1 MKRNLKYNLKA
12 RYGGLSKMEQLRFRL
27 MLRNDFRY
35 TYFEMFRWF
44 DLKTT
49 DRKSIPY
56 YVIAHIA
63 KFFGVEPKELE
74 NVKVPPYNGTL
85 YEVVREPL
93 SLRSNV
99 G

>member
-1 MKRNLKYNLKA
+1 MRNGLKYNLKT
-12 RYGGLSKMEQLRFRL
+12 RYGRLSKMDKLRFRL
-27 MLRNDFRY
+27 MLKNDFRY
-35 TYFEMFRWF
+35 TYFEVFRWF
-44 DLKTT
+44 EIKYGERKT
-49 DRKSIPY
+49 IPC

-74 NVKVPPYNGTL
+74 NVTVPPYAGAL

-99 G
+99 R